1 METTDWRLWGTFGVA
16 VISLLWNLANTIY
29 THKSSKKTRR
39 QAVRLDEFKKS
50 VRDPIVSA
58 MDGCEAVG
66 SRAEAISAS
75 AKPLIDVMAE
85 IEQLNRDAI
94 AALNLLSDKLND
106 ADNSSFS
113 KSSAWLSDYDEFEE
127 KILGC
132 FNEACNAVNSD
143 ARRREALARVKTIM
157 RSFKGQLQRRQESEI
172 TAISEE

>member
-1 METTDWRLWGTFGVA
+1 MEATDWRLWGTFGVA
-16 VISLLWNLANTIY
+16 VVSLVWNFANTLY
-29 THKSSKKTRR
+29 THNSAKNTRR

-58 MDGCEAVG
+58 MDGCESVG

-75 AKPLIDVMAE
+75 AKPLAEVMAD

-113 KSSAWLSDYDEFEE
+113 SLNTWLSGYDEFEE

-132 FNEACNAVNSD
+132 FNEACNAVNSES
-143 ARRREALARVKTIM
+143 RRREALTRVKTIM
-157 RSFKGQLQRRQESEI
+157 RSFKGQLQKRHESEI
-172 TAISEE
+172 TTISEA